1 MEALSHRDGLKGLK
15 VVNRKMRISPIS
27 WLLLASL
34 LAGCESLP
42 FMSSRS
48 GAPEP
53 VESPP
58 VAGQSE
64 AAGEGQQCPEPEE
77 VVCQEPEVKVVERVI
92 ERRFE
97 KVVEVPVAKDKLVL
111 GSVESVS
118 IEPGGLILDSLI
130 DSGAST
136 SSLRAKELK
145 PFERDGKE
153 WIRFKLDAPS
163 DNSDPVTIEL
173 PVKRYVRV
181 ARPGFEPQR
190 RPVVTMSLTMGE
202 VTHMVEVNL
211 TDRSSLDYALLVGRN
226 FLKDAAVVDVSRRN
240 VQGQPRP
247 PISK

>member
-1 MEALSHRDGLKGLK
+1 M
-15 VVNRKMRISPIS
+15 
-27 WLLLASL
+27 ASL

-42 FMSSRS
+42 FVSRDR
-48 GAPEP
+48 APTAPSP
-53 VESPP
+53 VTETPATP
-58 VAGQSE
+58 
-64 AAGEGQQCPEPEE
+64 GEGQQCPEPAE

-130 DSGAST
+130 DTGAPT
-136 SSLRAKELK
+136 SSLAAKELK

-153 WIRFKLDAPS
+153 WVRFKLAPPAA
-163 DNSDPVTIEL
+163 NSDPVTIEL

-181 ARPGFEPQR
+181 SRPGFESQR
-190 RPVVTMSLTMGE
+190 RPVVDMSLTVGE

-211 TDRSSLDYALLVGRN
+211 TDRSGLDQPLLVGRN

-247 PISK
+247 PLSK

>member
-1 MEALSHRDGLKGLK
+1 
-15 VVNRKMRISPIS
+15 MRISPIS
-27 WLLLASL
+27 WFLLASL

-42 FMSSRS
+42 FSTPWDREP
-48 GAPEP
+48 APAEP
-53 VESPP
+53 TP
-58 VAGQSE
+58 VAETPE
-64 AAGEGQQCPEPEE
+64 ASDEGRQCPEPDE
-77 VVCQEPEVKVVERVI
+77 VVCREPEVKVVERVI

-111 GSVESVS
+111 GAVESVS

-130 DSGAST
+130 DTGAPT
-136 SSLRAKELK
+136 SSLSAKELK

-153 WIRFKLDAPS
+153 WVRFKLTVPTG
-163 DNSDPVTIEL
+163 NSEPVTIEL

-181 ARPGFEPQR
+181 ARPGFESQR
-190 RPVVTMSLTMGE
+190 RPVVDMSLTVGE

-211 TDRSSLDYALLVGRN
+211 TDRNGVDHPLLVGRN

-247 PISK
+247 PLSK